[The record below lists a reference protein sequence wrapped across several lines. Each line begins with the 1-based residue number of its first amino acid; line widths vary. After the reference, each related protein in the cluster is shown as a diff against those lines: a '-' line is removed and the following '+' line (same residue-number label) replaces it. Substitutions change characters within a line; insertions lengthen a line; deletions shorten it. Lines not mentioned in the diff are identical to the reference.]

1 MRIRKTP
8 ESLRD
13 RPERVGPKKIQLPG
27 PPAASVKVRPSGPP
41 GLDAIRETRRA
52 RSKRLWIIWGITIA
66 AICLVFFGAVML
78 LKGGSE
84 GEPTAVDQGLESPGA
99 DSTDTDS
106 TSANPGS
113 SAGSPSSSP
122 PSQIIPQ
129 TQQAEVERSLVVLS
143 SIRVENENGSG
154 YDRSL
159 FEHWIDI
166 DGNGC
171 NTRYEVLIRDSDTR
185 PTVSS
190 GCSLSGGKWYSAY
203 DGFISDDSGTFDI
216 DHLVPLKEA
225 WDSGARS
232 WTSERRKLFANDLTD
247 RRTLK
252 AVSASSNREK
262 SDRDPSNWLPTNDA
276 YVCPYI
282 IDWTDV
288 KAKWGLTMDQ
298 SEVGRIRGLLSD
310 TCKAGW

>member
-1 MRIRKTP
+1 
-8 ESLRD
+8 
-13 RPERVGPKKIQLPG
+13 
-27 PPAASVKVRPSGPP
+27 
-41 GLDAIRETRRA
+41 
-52 RSKRLWIIWGITIA
+52 
-66 AICLVFFGAVML
+66 ML
-78 LKGGSE
+78 LNGGSKSP
-84 GEPTAVDQGLESPGA
+84 PTALDQGLESP
-99 DSTDTDS
+99 DTDS
-106 TSANPGS
+106 TAANPDS
-113 SAGSPSSSP
+113 SAGSPSSSA
-122 PSQIIPQ
+122 PSQTIPQ

-159 FEHWIDI
+159 FEHWIDV

-203 DGFISDDSGTFDI
+203 DGFISADSGTFDI
-216 DHLVPLKEA
+216 DHLIPLKEA
-225 WDSGARS
+225 WDSGARN
-232 WTSERRKLFANDLTD
+232 WTDERRKLFANDLTD
-247 RRTLK
+247 RRTLI
-252 AVSASSNREK
+252 AVSASSNRGK
-262 SDRDPSNWLPTNDA
+262 SDNDPSNWLPSNEA

-298 SEVGRIRGLLSD
+298 SEVGRIRGLLRD

>member
-1 MRIRKTP
+1 M
-8 ESLRD
+8 
-13 RPERVGPKKIQLPG
+13 
-27 PPAASVKVRPSGPP
+27 KVRPGGPP
-41 GLDAIRETRRA
+41 GLDANRESRRA
-52 RSKRLWIIWGITIA
+52 RSKRLWIIWGVTIA
-66 AICLVFFGAVML
+66 AICLMFLGAVVL
-78 LKGGSE
+78 LNGGSKSQ
-84 GEPTAVDQGLESPGA
+84 PAARNQGLESA
-99 DSTDTDS
+99 RTDS
-106 TSANPGS
+106 SA
-113 SAGSPSSSP
+113 AGSDNSSGSASSSGA
-122 PSQIIPQ
+122 SKAMPQ
-129 TQQAEVERSLVVLS
+129 TQQAEVERALVVLS

-159 FEHWIDI
+159 FEHWIDA

-190 GCSLSGGKWYSAY
+190 SCSLSGGKWYSAY
-203 DGFISDDSGTFDI
+203 DGFISADSGTFDI

-232 WTSERRKLFANDLTD
+232 WTGERRKLFANDLTD

-262 SDRDPSNWLPTNDA
+262 SDRDPSNWLPPNEA
-276 YVCPYI
+276 YVCPYV

-298 SEVGRIRGLLSD
+298 SEAGRIRGLLSD